1 MQQSSI
7 TINNYDNILT
17 ISVTDQSNTIDH
29 VPAMVYKAVVRDK
42 IILIKDRPTFNLPQ
56 LRFGR
61 HKRYFNQ
68 ITSGYS
74 KDGNS
79 TGVLLYGQKGTG
91 KSLMAEE
98 LGNWMIKQD
107 LPVVMI
113 DTPMTAA
120 EIRIVIQAVG
130 PCMIYIDE
138 FGKVYHDINDRQRML
153 TLFSDSSFQGT
164 MFVITGNE
172 GEEFSEYLFHRP
184 QRFRYAIPY
193 SGGVDKETLAD
204 ILKTM
209 SIPESLHAGFYE
221 YINTQVHH
229 LNFDSLMCAVRESA
243 GLVCADELADRLEI
257 LNVPEF
263 PKTQWYIE
271 DVKVVDATLKE
282 DDYGYHVFVDNSADR
297 VVLHEEQ
304 LDADGGIIRHKAVI
318 HSLDTTK
325 LSKEGSNKVCLK
337 GTNLSI
343 EIMVKFGYASEG
355 VLANKN
361 IPRKDDNGRHGPL
374 GSNVFGSH
382 MANRRQG
389 FGFVPNGPVFS

>member
-1 MQQSSI
+1 MQKSSI
-7 TINNYDNILT
+7 TVNNYDNILT

-42 IILIKDRPTFNLPQ
+42 IILIKDRPSINLPQ

-68 ITSGYS
+68 ITAGYN

-113 DTPMTAA
+113 DTPMTAG

-138 FGKVYHDINDRQRML
+138 FGKVYHDMEDRQRML

-172 GEEFSEYLFHRP
+172 SEEFSEYLFNRP
-184 QRFRYAIPY
+184 QRFRYAISY
-193 SGGVDKETLAD
+193 NGGIDKETLED

-209 SIPESLHAGFYE
+209 SIPESLHAGFHQYVSGH
-221 YINTQVHH
+221 NRN
-229 LNFDSLMCAVRESA
+229 LNYDSLMCAIRESA
-243 GLVCADELADRLEI
+243 GLTNANELAERLEI
-257 LNVPEF
+257 LNVPDF
-263 PKTQWYIE
+263 PVTQWFVDKM
-271 DVKVVDATLKE
+271 DVLSKDLP
-282 DDYGYHVFVDNSADR
+282 DDEFGYHVYMCREGRLA
-297 VVLHEEQ
+297 LHEERRSEE
-304 LDADGGIIRHKAVI
+304 GGVLREDPTVRIIDLEALAKDTPHEI
-318 HSLDTTK
+318 H
-325 LSKEGSNKVCLK
+325 LK
-337 GTNLSI
+337 GVYWEMNVTLG
-343 EIMVKFGYASEG
+343 FGYPTNTAATSKLLQSPMSNLYHNPFAG
-355 VLANKN
+355 SSMGDHLAN
-361 IPRKDDNGRHGPL
+361 R
-374 GSNVFGSH
+374 S
-382 MANRRQG
+382 RRG
-389 FGFVPNGPVFS
+389 